1 MKNDKISDTV
11 KIFAGSPI
19 RVRPS
24 EDFII
29 LVEREDGNYEAVES
43 WRKKEWAE
51 RTAIIYRH
59 QHKKKYVVVDK
70 NYVPI
75 P

>member
-1 MKNDKISDTV
+1 
-11 KIFAGSPI
+11 
-19 RVRPS
+19 
-24 EDFII
+24 
-29 LVEREDGNYEAVES
+29 VEREDGNYEAVES
-43 WRKKEWAE
+43 WAKKEWAE
-51 RTAIIYRH
+51 RTAIIYRN